1 MSRLR
6 ILLSLMTTENYYQQQ
21 HASAAQEVAQRLDV
35 DLQIVYADND
45 PLRQRDQLLQVIHGT
60 DTRPDGIICAPV
72 GTTMAQVARPA
83 VGAGIGW
90 AVLNRECDY
99 MADLRQN
106 SDSVPVFS
114 VGPDQSE
121 IGRIQGRQISA
132 LLPDGGLVLYILGSS
147 TNPIVEYRRLMM
159 LSAKPASVQVM
170 TLSGNW
176 SEQSGYK
183 AISAWLRLST
193 SHITPVNLVA
203 AQCDDMALGAR
214 KAFQDNT
221 QGKEREQW
229 LKLPFI
235 GVDGCPG
242 AGQKWVRNGL
252 LTATVVNPPT
262 AGRALE
268 TMVRAIRSRSKPA
281 EYTLVAPASLPGVE
295 CLESAPWQAP
305 QFSEI

>member
-1 MSRLR
+1 MNRLR
-6 ILLSLMTTENYYQQQ
+6 ILLSLMTTENYYQKQ

-35 DLQIVYADND
+35 DLQIVHADND
-45 PLRQRDQLLQVIHGT
+45 PLRQSEQLLQVIHDA
-60 DTRPDGIICAPV
+60 DTRTDGIICAPV
-72 GTTMAQVARPA
+72 GTTMAQVARRA

-99 MADLRQN
+99 LADLRQN

-132 LLPDGGLVLYILGSS
+132 LLPDGGLVLYVLGSS

-159 LSAKPASVQVM
+159 LSAKPATVQVS

-176 SEQSGYK
+176 SEHSGYR
-183 AISAWLRLST
+183 AVSAWLRLST

-214 KAFQDNT
+214 KAFQDHT
-221 QGKEREQW
+221 HGKEREQW

-242 AGQKWVRNGL
+242 AGEEWVRKGL

-268 TMVRAIRSRSKPA
+268 TMFRALRSRSQPPECA
-281 EYTLVAPASLPGVE
+281 SVAPTSLPGVE
-295 CLESAPWQAP
+295 CLGDHTFAGSA
-305 QFSEI
+305 FLEK